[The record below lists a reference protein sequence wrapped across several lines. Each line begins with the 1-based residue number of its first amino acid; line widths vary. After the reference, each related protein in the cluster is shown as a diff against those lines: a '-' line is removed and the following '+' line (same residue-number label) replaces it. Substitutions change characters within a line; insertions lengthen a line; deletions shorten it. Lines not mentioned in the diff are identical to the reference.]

1 MPQGGPLLL
10 RHDDL
15 AVAPW
20 RNGGGLTREVAS
32 GRFDGG
38 RDGTVEDSA
47 PFDWRISIADVSA
60 AGPFSAFPGV
70 DRVITLVEGQLMV
83 LVVDGRE
90 ERLQLHE
97 PFAFVGEAATR
108 CALPQG
114 RTRDLNLMTRRGR
127 CTGSVE
133 VLDASGGPQWLAC
146 GRGQR
151 DTQLAAV
158 VAVVGLAGTTS
169 VTLDGRTEPVRLGP
183 LDTCLLGRASASV
196 LPSAAVGRCAV
207 VRAHAQVPAG
217 GPAA

>member
-1 MPQGGPLLL
+1 MLL

-15 AVAPW
+15 PVAPW

-38 RDGTVEDSA
+38 RDGTADDTA

-60 AGPFSAFPGV
+60 AGPFSAFPGL

-90 ERLQLHE
+90 ERLRLYE
-97 PFAFVGEAATR
+97 PFAFPGEAATT
-108 CALPQG
+108 CALPRG
-114 RTRDLNLMTRRGR
+114 GTRDLNLMTRRGR

-133 VLDASGGPQWLAC
+133 ILETSGGPQRLAGGC
-146 GRGQR
+146 GQR
-151 DTQLAAV
+151 DTQVVAV

-169 VTLDGRTEPVRLGP
+169 VTVDGQTEPVRLGP
-183 LDTCLLGRASASV
+183 LDTCLLRRASASV
-196 LPSAAVGRCAV
+196 LTSAAVGRCAV
-207 VRAHAQVPAG
+207 VRVHV
-217 GPAA
+217 